1 MILTIARREWQ
12 AAFLSPLAWVL
23 LAVNQVILAWIFL
36 RVLEAHSGLQA
47 AGRAASLTQ
56 ELSMNLFGFA
66 AVLALVAAPLLAVRV
81 LSGELRDG
89 SFELLGAAPVR
100 LAEILLGKLL
110 GLAGVITAAGLLPP
124 LMALALAPIAGLD
137 LGIILAAT
145 LGLWLTGVLFAAVA
159 LFASSLSTQPGVA
172 AVAAYGILV
181 LLSVLGRAGGEAVSL
196 FEWLSW
202 SEHLYGFLLGMVR
215 TGDLLYFVLLTAFFL
230 ALAHRRLANRRLG

>member
-47 AGRAASLTQ
+47 ASRAASLTQ
-56 ELSMNLFGFA
+56 ELSLNLFGFA
-66 AVLALVAAPLLAVRV
+66 AVLALIAAPLLAVRV
-81 LSGELRDG
+81 LGGELRDG

-100 LAEILLGKLL
+100 LGEILLGKLL
-110 GLAGVITAAGLLPP
+110 GLAGVISAAGLLPP
-124 LMALALAPIAGLD
+124 LMALALVPIAGID
-137 LGIILAAT
+137 LGVILAAT
-145 LGLWLTGVLFAAVA
+145 LGLLLTGVLFAAVA

-181 LLSVLGRAGGEAVSL
+181 LLSVLGRAGGEPLGL

-202 SEHLYGFLLGMVR
+202 SEHLYGFLLGAVR
-215 TGDLLYFVLLTAFFL
+215 TSDLLYFVLLTGFFL
-230 ALAHRRLANRRLG
+230 ALTHRRLANRRLG